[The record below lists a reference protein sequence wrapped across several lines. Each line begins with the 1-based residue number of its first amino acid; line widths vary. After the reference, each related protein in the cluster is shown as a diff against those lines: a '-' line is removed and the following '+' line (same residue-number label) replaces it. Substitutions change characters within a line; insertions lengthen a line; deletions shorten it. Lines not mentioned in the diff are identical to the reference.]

1 MHLISVRQKSSATVC
16 KERKV
21 GSQLNKDEFVDK
33 VLEVESTLYRVS
45 KSILMHDEDCED
57 AVQGAILKAYDKL
70 GTLKKEQY
78 FKTWL
83 VRILIN
89 ECYSL
94 KRKDCSTVP
103 YEEYFELVKAD
114 DKEDY
119 SELYLAI
126 QKLPERI
133 RITIVLHY
141 VEGYS
146 VEEIKQ
152 ILKIPSGTVK
162 SRLAKGRKLLKMKL
176 EHMEA
181 MYG

>member
-1 MHLISVRQKSSATVC
+1 M
-16 KERKV
+16 
-21 GSQLNKDEFVDK
+21 NKDAFVDK
-33 VLEVESTLYRVS
+33 VLEAESTLYHIS
-45 KSILMHDEDCED
+45 KSILIHDEDCED
-57 AVQGAILKAYDKL
+57 AVQAAILKAYNKL

-94 KRKDCSTVP
+94 KRKEHPEVS
-103 YEEYFELVKAD
+103 YEEYFEYAKAD
-114 DKEDY
+114 DEKDY

-133 RITIVLHY
+133 RITIVLYY

-146 VEEIKQ
+146 VEEIKE

-162 SRLAKGRKLLKMKL
+162 SRLSKGRKLLKVKL
-176 EHMEA
+176 ENMEA
-181 MYG
+181 TYG

>member
-1 MHLISVRQKSSATVC
+1 M
-16 KERKV
+16 
-21 GSQLNKDEFVDK
+21 NKDTFIDN
-33 VLEVESTLYRVS
+33 VLEAESTLYRVS
-45 KSILMHDEDCED
+45 KSILTHDQDCED
-57 AVQGAILKAYDKL
+57 AVQGAILKAYNKL

-94 KRKDCSTVP
+94 KRKECSEVP
-103 YEEYFELVKAD
+103 YEEYFESAKAD
-114 DKEDY
+114 DKRDY

-126 QKLPERI
+126 QNLPERI
-133 RITIVLHY
+133 RITIVLYY

-152 ILKIPSGTVK
+152 ILEIPTGTVK
-162 SRLAKGRKLLKMKL
+162 SRLAKGRKLLKIKL
-176 EHMEA
+176 EDMEA
-181 MYG
+181 VYE

>member
-1 MHLISVRQKSSATVC
+1 MNRDA
-16 KERKV
+16 
-21 GSQLNKDEFVDK
+21 FVDK
-33 VLEVESTLYRVS
+33 VLEVESTLYHVS

-70 GTLKKEQY
+70 GTLKKEEY

-94 KRKDCSTVP
+94 KRKECSKVS
-103 YEEYFELVKAD
+103 YEECFELAAAD
-114 DKEDY
+114 DRKDY

-133 RITIVLHY
+133 RITIVLYY

-152 ILKIPSGTVK
+152 ILKIPAGTVK
-162 SRLAKGRKLLKMKL
+162 SRLSKGRKLLKMKL
-176 EHMEA
+176 ENMEA
-181 MYG
+181 TYG

>member
-1 MHLISVRQKSSATVC
+1 M
-16 KERKV
+16 
-21 GSQLNKDEFVDK
+21 NKDAFVDK
-33 VLEVESTLYRVS
+33 VLEVESTLYHVS
-45 KSILMHDEDCED
+45 KSILIHDEDCED

-70 GTLKKEQY
+70 GTLKKEEY

-94 KRKDCSTVP
+94 KRKECSMVS
-103 YEEYFELVKAD
+103 YEEYFEFAKAD
-114 DKEDY
+114 DKKDY

-133 RITIVLHY
+133 RITIALY
-141 VEGYS
+141 YAEGYS

-152 ILKIPSGTVK
+152 ILKIPAGTVK
-162 SRLAKGRKLLKMKL
+162 SRLAKGRKLLKIKL
-176 EHMEA
+176 ENMEA
-181 MYG
+181 TYG

>member
-1 MHLISVRQKSSATVC
+1 M
-16 KERKV
+16 
-21 GSQLNKDEFVDK
+21 NKDAFVDK
-33 VLEVESTLYRVS
+33 VLEAESTLYHVS
-45 KSILMHDEDCED
+45 KSILIHDEDCED
-57 AVQGAILKAYDKL
+57 AVQGAILKAYNNL

-89 ECYSL
+89 ECYNL
-94 KRKDCSTVP
+94 KRKECPVVS
-103 YEEYFELVKAD
+103 YEEYFEYDKAD
-114 DKEDY
+114 VEKDY

-146 VEEIKQ
+146 VEEIKE

-162 SRLAKGRKLLKMKL
+162 SRLSKGRKLLKIKL
-176 EHMEA
+176 ENMEA
-181 MYG
+181 TYG

>member
-1 MHLISVRQKSSATVC
+1 M
-16 KERKV
+16 
-21 GSQLNKDEFVDK
+21 NKDAFVDK
-33 VLEVESTLYRVS
+33 VLEVESTLYHVS

-70 GTLKKEQY
+70 GTLKKEEY

-94 KRKDCSTVP
+94 KRKECSNVS
-103 YEEYFELVKAD
+103 YEEYFESVKAD
-114 DKEDY
+114 DKKDY

-126 QKLPERI
+126 QKLPDRI
-133 RITIVLHY
+133 RITIVLYY
-141 VEGYS
+141 VDGYS

-152 ILKIPSGTVK
+152 ILKIPAGTVK
-162 SRLAKGRKLLKMKL
+162 SRLSKGRKLLKIKL
-176 EHMEA
+176 ENMEA
-181 MYG
+181 TYG

>member
-1 MHLISVRQKSSATVC
+1 M
-16 KERKV
+16 
-21 GSQLNKDEFVDK
+21 NKNTFIDK
-33 VLEVESTLYRVS
+33 VLEAESTLYRVS
-45 KSILMHDEDCED
+45 KSILIHDQDCED
-57 AVQGAILKAYDKL
+57 AVQGAILKAYNKL
-70 GTLKKEQY
+70 ATLKEEEY

-83 VRILIN
+83 IRILIN

-94 KRKDCSTVP
+94 KRKEYPKVS
-103 YEEYFELVKAD
+103 YEEYFEFAKAD

-133 RITIVLHY
+133 RITIVLYY

-152 ILKIPSGTVK
+152 ILKIPAGTVK
-162 SRLAKGRKLLKMKL
+162 SRLAKGRKLLKVKL
-176 EHMEA
+176 EHMEVT
-181 MYG
+181 YE